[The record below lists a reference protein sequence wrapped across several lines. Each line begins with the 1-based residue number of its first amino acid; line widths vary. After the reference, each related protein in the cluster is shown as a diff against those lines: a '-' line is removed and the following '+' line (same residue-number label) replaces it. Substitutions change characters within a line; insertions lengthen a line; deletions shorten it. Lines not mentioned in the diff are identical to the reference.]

1 MSYYIPRLLEFL
13 RRLSEN
19 NNRDWFRE
27 HKAEYDE
34 LRALWLADL
43 QVMIDRMAVWEP
55 GVARFTAS
63 QCAYRIYRDTR
74 FSLDKTPFK
83 VYFSAAVSPYGRHI
97 ERAGYYLQM
106 DIRPGESGLYAGIW
120 HPESATLKK
129 LRHAVVDNIE
139 EFEEVSAVDGAQ
151 WCGDRLKSAPQ
162 GWQKNHPNLEYLRM
176 KDYGKLF
183 QLDEAFFCDQ
193 SWPEKAAD
201 MFSRLKPFVDFL
213 NYSIEE

>member
-1 MSYYIPRLLEFL
+1 MSYYIPRLFEFL

-19 NNRDWFRE
+19 NNRDWFRG

-43 QVMIDRMAVWEP
+43 QVMIDRMAMWEP

-83 VYFSAAVSPYGRHI
+83 VYFSASVSPYGRHI
-97 ERAGYYLQM
+97 ERAGYYLQL

-139 EFEEVSAVDGAQ
+139 EFEEVSAVDGAL
-151 WCGDRLKSAPQ
+151 WCGDRLKSAPH
-162 GWQKNHPNLEYLRM
+162 GWQKNHPNLEYLKM

-183 QLDEAFFCDQ
+183 RLNEAFFCDPA
-193 SWPEKAAD
+193 WAEKAAG

>member
-27 HKAEYDE
+27 HKAE

-176 KDYGKLF
+176 KDYGKVF
-183 QLDEAFFCDQ
+183 QLDEAFFCDP

>member
-83 VYFSAAVSPYGRHI
+83 VYCSAAVSPYGRQI

-176 KDYGKLF
+176 KDYGKVF
-183 QLDEAFFCDQ
+183 QLDEAFFCDP